1 VISTFFRSVH
11 AWFRSMRA
19 ERGINAA
26 TPVRFRNPRISRY
39 EPWLEP
45 DAARRLNGLTLE
57 RLSEKSM
64 PKGKND
70 DRDRPSEDDVA
81 QERLGGPRG
90 SPQLKPAPMTRQRRI
105 KTPEN
110 DPESGSGHTA

>member
-1 VISTFFRSVH
+1 
-11 AWFRSMRA
+11 
-19 ERGINAA
+19 
-26 TPVRFRNPRISRY
+26 
-39 EPWLEP
+39 
-45 DAARRLNGLTLE
+45 
-57 RLSEKSM
+57 M

-90 SPQLKPAPMTRQRRI
+90 SPELKPAPMTRQRRI

-110 DPESGSGHTA
+110 DTEPGSGHTA